1 MHFIGG
7 KHAGASHRTRSS
19 LLPPVSPFLHF
30 DRRNAQKDS
39 GSTLP
44 RLNRMAVTPLLRFI
58 EAKSIEFCAEPTSF
72 AQDIQK
78 SALFWSTNQF
88 DVRFPRFPHSQDVDN
103 PTPLLDVMNQ
113 FVEAGGSLLFE
124 PASFSGIPKIV
135 SFLGRANPIHA
146 AEVGS
151 GDPRVPRG
159 LQPLSDHAAGG
170 QSSLSRV
177 FRLDPSRADFSHSK
191 NRG

>member
-1 MHFIGG
+1 
-7 KHAGASHRTRSS
+7 
-19 LLPPVSPFLHF
+19 
-30 DRRNAQKDS
+30 
-39 GSTLP
+39 
-44 RLNRMAVTPLLRFI
+44 MAVTPLLRFI

-135 SFLGRANPIHA
+135 SFLVERIPFA
-146 AEVGS
+146 
-151 GDPRVPRG
+151 
-159 LQPLSDHAAGG
+159 LQKSDLVIPVCHEGFNRSQIMLQAVKA
-170 QSSLSRV
+170 V
-177 FRLDPSRADFSHSK
+177 FRAFFDWTQVEPISVIPK
-191 NRG
+191 IGGKK